1 MCVEAG
7 ACFAL
12 SSDAHLPEQV
22 GFGYDRALEFLGELG
37 VGGDLPSSRAASGG
51 WSRSAPRCA
60 RIDAMSVGIGY
71 DSHRFAEGRRL
82 VLGGVEIEHERGLA
96 GHSDA
101 DVLTHAVI
109 DALLGAA
116 GAGDIGT
123 LFPDDDERWRDA
135 DSIDLLRT
143 VGRHDRRPDR
153 QRRRDRRSAR
163 SRGSAPHRAE
173 MERILAEAT
182 SARVSV
188 KATTNEGMGWIG
200 RGEGIAC
207 IAVASVDSE

>member
-1 MCVEAG
+1 M
-7 ACFAL
+7 
-12 SSDAHLPEQV
+12 S
-22 GFGYDRALEFLGELG
+22 
-37 VGGDLPSSRAASGG
+37 
-51 WSRSAPRCA
+51 
-60 RIDAMSVGIGY
+60 SVGIGY

-82 VLGGVEIEHERGLA
+82 VLGGVEIEHELGLA

-116 GAGDIGT
+116 GGGDIGT
-123 LFPDDDERWRDA
+123 LFPDDDERWREA
-135 DSIDLLRT
+135 DSVDLLRT
-143 VGRHDRRPDR
+143 VVGTIGGRVVNVDATVVCERPR
-153 QRRRDRRSAR
+153 LE
-163 SRGSAPHRAE
+163 GHKAE

-207 IAVASVDSE
+207 IAVVSLDSD

>member
-1 MCVEAG
+1 
-7 ACFAL
+7 
-12 SSDAHLPEQV
+12 
-22 GFGYDRALEFLGELG
+22 
-37 VGGDLPSSRAASGG
+37 
-51 WSRSAPRCA
+51 
-60 RIDAMSVGIGY
+60 MSVGIGY
-71 DSHRFAEGRRL
+71 DSHRFADGRRL
-82 VLGGVEIEHERGLA
+82 ILGGVEVEHPRGLS

-116 GAGDIGT
+116 GGGDIGT
-123 LFPDDDERWRDA
+123 LFPDDEELWRDA

-143 VGRHDRRPDR
+143 VVGTVAGRIVNIDATLVCEEPRIGPL
-153 QRRRDRRSAR
+153 
-163 SRGSAPHRAE
+163 RGE

-188 KATTNEGMGWIG
+188 KASTNEGMGWIG

-207 IAVASVDSE
+207 IAVASVESD